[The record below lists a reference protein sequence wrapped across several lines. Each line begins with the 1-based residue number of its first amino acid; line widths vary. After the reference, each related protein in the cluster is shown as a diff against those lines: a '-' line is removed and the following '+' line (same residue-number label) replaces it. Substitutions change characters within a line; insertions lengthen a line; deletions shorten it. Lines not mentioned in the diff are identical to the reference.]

1 MSTVG
6 LFLAPANDH
15 DGFPVHHSLS
25 YSATSENC
33 LADGIMA
40 DFPIPNVILAPH
52 RPSLTR
58 TVAIHARL
66 VDLPAESERIVME
79 DMLGQQTVTRTAV
92 LREEGTGLRPR
103 TKSTTT
109 CHILP
114 GPRTHV
120 YRGHYSDAV
129 LSSLESQN
137 DAEVEGISAKVKML
151 KNVSPC
157 PGVANCPEL
166 TGGHWHRSQ

>member
-6 LFLAPANDH
+6 LFLAPSNDH
-15 DGFPVHHSLS
+15 DGFPVCHDFS
-25 YSATSENC
+25 YSATFENR
-33 LADGIMA
+33 LADNVMA
-40 DFPIPNVILAPH
+40 DSPIPNAIPAPH

-58 TVAIHARL
+58 TVAIHTRL
-66 VDLPAESERIVME
+66 VDLPAESEGIVTE
-79 DMLGQQTVTRTAV
+79 DILGQQTVTQMAV
-92 LREEGTGLRPR
+92 PREEDTGLRPQTR
-103 TKSTTT
+103 STMP
-109 CHILP
+109 CHIIP
-114 GPRTHV
+114 GLHTHV

-157 PGVANCPEL
+157 LGFVNWAN
-166 TGGHWHRSQ
+166 